1 MLQPLQFDQTNAAP
15 ATLLRRLGA
24 IGYDFMVV
32 IAISFAVTACWL
44 FFSGQETAEGAGFKS
59 ALLITVFCFF
69 ALFWTRTGQTIGMMA
84 WRIRIQSKEGYS
96 INLMQA
102 LIRFFVACFS
112 AACFGAGYFW
122 MLFDDEKLT
131 WQDRLSNSE
140 VVYLPKTGK
149 KP

>member
-1 MLQPLQFDQTNAAP
+1 MPRYFDQTDTAP

-44 FFSGQETAEGAGFKS
+44 WIMDVETAEGAGFKS
-59 ALLITVFCFF
+59 ALLVTVFSFF

-84 WRIRIQSKEGYS
+84 WRIRIQAKAGHN
-96 INLMQA
+96 ITLMQA
-102 LIRFFVACFS
+102 LIRFFVAAFS
-112 AACFGAGYFW
+112 AFCLGAGYLW
-122 MLFDDEKLT
+122 MLFDDERLT

-140 VVYLPKTGK
+140 VVYLPKK
-149 KP
+149 K